1 MKIKVKNLLLN
12 MQIKKIILNTL
23 VIIFLTSCMG
33 ESLVPVKGPE
43 GNPELELNFSQFD
56 DIPIPVNSKLQR
68 EESIIISRKI
78 GWSGRLVFETTEDQ
92 IEVFDFFR
100 NELPKFGWKKISEI
114 SSESSLLNYQNN
126 QRFASIQIFENTFF
140 GSKVKITVTEVE

>member
-1 MKIKVKNLLLN
+1 MSFKKFLFSMLLAIVLS
-12 MQIKKIILNTL
+12 
-23 VIIFLTSCMG
+23 SCMG
-33 ESLVPVKGPE
+33 ENLVPVKGPE
-43 GNPELELNFSQFD
+43 GDPNLELNFSQFD

-78 GWSGRLVFETTEDQ
+78 GWSGRLVFETSEDQ

-100 NELPKFGWKKISEI
+100 NELPKFGWRKISEI

-126 QRFASIQIFENTFF
+126 QRFASIQIFEKTFI

>member
-1 MKIKVKNLLLN
+1 MNKKKTFLN
-12 MQIKKIILNTL
+12 FILIL
-23 VIIFLTSCMG
+23 FLTSCLG

-56 DIPIPVNSKLQR
+56 DIPIPINSKLIR

-78 GWSGRLVFETTEDQ
+78 GWSGRLVFDTSETQ

-100 NELPKFGWKKISEI
+100 NELPKFGWRKISEI

-126 QRFASIQIFENTFF
+126 QRFASIQIFEKTLF
-140 GSKVKITVTEVE
+140 GSKVKITVTEVD